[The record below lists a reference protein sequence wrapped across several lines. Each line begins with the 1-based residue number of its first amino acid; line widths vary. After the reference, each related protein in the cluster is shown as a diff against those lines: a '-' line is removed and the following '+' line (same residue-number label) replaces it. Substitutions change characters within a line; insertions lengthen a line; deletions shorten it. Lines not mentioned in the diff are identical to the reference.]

1 MNQFLQILVSLI
13 LGFLYGLIFKFIS
26 KSMFITSIVTI
37 LLTIGYVYIMF
48 YLNLGIVNYILKLS
62 IILGFILSLKVSNLS
77 KKV

>member
-1 MNQFLQILVSLI
+1 MNQFLQIVVSLI
-13 LGFLYGLIFKFIS
+13 LGFLYGLIFKFIT

-37 LLTIGYVYIMF
+37 LLTIGYIYIMF

>member
-26 KSMFITSIVTI
+26 KSMFITSIFTI

>member
-1 MNQFLQILVSLI
+1 MNQFLQIVVSLI

-37 LLTIGYVYIMF
+37 LLTIGYIYIMF